1 MKKIISILILMNTL
15 IHAATSSAEYDVDF
29 SVAGTIAKASIE
41 KVQEGDFD
49 RESPGGRQLYDNT
62 AGACG
67 RHCGQD
73 DAKQA

>member
-41 KVQEGDFD
+41 KVQEGDI
-49 RESPGGRQLYDNT
+49 R
-62 AGACG
+62 
-67 RHCGQD
+67 
-73 DAKQA
+73 